1 MKAGRLHLSVHLTDG
16 ASAVIPRHEA
26 FRVQQ
31 ASLHRIIKKI
41 RKQSPNKLGNTCRV
55 IPSAST
61 LAYTA
66 APFFF
71 TRPWSK
77 FVDDEWVQ
85 HGSCVIQKDI
95 PYWNAHNFC
104 FYFDVILVTLRLL
117 VYRSLR
123 GVSLLEMKCADEL
136 VLFNLLG
143 HLGYGISHVFIGA
156 AYHSDSDGVGAQHVT
171 GMERLAMEEDHMKNV
186 KHVFIGVGFWIGL
199 PTGGWCTKPR
209 LERWPFW
216 PSLFIL
222 GECLLLTCLDFHT
235 SRQLL
240 LLHLRRH
247 NSCWQRRRRNLL
259 MLHLPQIRCRFPWY
273 PGLKVLCARTLLQNL
288 EGIWC
293 TTWQSPFSWGHYPVQ
308 NRDKKA

>member
-1 MKAGRLHLSVHLTDG
+1 MRIPSMKAGRLHLSVHLTDG

-41 RKQSPNKLGNTCRV
+41 RKQSPNKLGNACHA
-55 IPSAST
+55 ISSAST

-66 APFFF
+66 ATFFF
-71 TRPWSK
+71 AKPGSK
-77 FVDDEWVQ
+77 LFDDEWVQ
-85 HGSCVIQKDI
+85 HGFCVIQQDI
-95 PYWNAHNFC
+95 PYWNTHDLC
-104 FYFDVILVTLRLL
+104 LYFDVILVALGLL

-123 GVSLLEMKCADEL
+123 GVPTPEMKYADEMM
-136 VLFNLLG
+136 LFNMLG
-143 HLGYGISHVFIGA
+143 HLGHGIAHGFIGA
-156 AYHSDSDGVGAQHVT
+156 TFRSGSDGMGAQNNT

-209 LERWPFW
+209 LERWPFRR
-216 PSLFIL
+216 SLFIL
-222 GECLLLTCLDFHT
+222 GDCLLVTCLDLHT

-247 NSCWQRRRRNLL
+247 NSR
-259 MLHLPQIRCRFPWY
+259 
-273 PGLKVLCARTLLQNL
+273 V
-288 EGIWC
+288 
-293 TTWQSPFSWGHYPVQ
+293 
-308 NRDKKA
+308 